1 MHKSILLG
9 HSQIYFI
16 RSSSCPIW
24 NVRPVAY
31 DVQRYR
37 PGLWSQNSNF
47 SLQFRLQASTF
58 FDSNIDKFLV
68 PVPAPAT
75 ERFALLKTT
84 VLIVQLARPTSYD
97 CGTSTKISGS
107 SSGSTIKKNLVPAP
121 TIQNLG
127 LRHQA
132 QDPAPREPTGVNNQ
146 SFELCHFSLLSG
158 LCYHRSSP
166 RVDEGLQRHKL
177 WDRTQQPFLVP
188 TIKTVVKLGLIRLH
202 LKTLAKQAME
212 L

>member
-97 CGTSTKISGS
+97 CGTGTKISGS
-107 SSGSTIKKNLVPAP
+107 SSGSTIKKVWFRLQPSKILGSG
-121 TIQNLG
+121 TRLRIQLHG
-127 LRHQA
+127 
-132 QDPAPREPTGVNNQ
+132 
-146 SFELCHFSLLSG
+146 SLLVSTTKV
-158 LCYHRSSP
+158 LSS
-166 RVDEGLQRHKL
+166 VTFHSY
-177 WDRTQQPFLVP
+177 LVCVITGP
-188 TIKTVVKLGLIRLH
+188 LRESTKGCKDTNCGIVRNNLFWYRL
-202 LKTLAKQAME
+202 
-212 L
+212 

>member
-47 SLQFRLQASTF
+47 SLQFQFRLQASTF
-58 FDSNIDKFLV
+58 FDSNSNIDAFLV
-68 PVPAPAT
+68 LAPAT

-97 CGTSTKISGS
+97 CGTGTKISGS
-107 SSGSTIKKNLVPAP
+107 SSGSTIKKILVPAL

-166 RVDEGLQRHKL
+166 RVDEGLQ
-177 WDRTQQPFLVP
+177 
-188 TIKTVVKLGLIRLH
+188 
-202 LKTLAKQAME
+202 
-212 L
+212 